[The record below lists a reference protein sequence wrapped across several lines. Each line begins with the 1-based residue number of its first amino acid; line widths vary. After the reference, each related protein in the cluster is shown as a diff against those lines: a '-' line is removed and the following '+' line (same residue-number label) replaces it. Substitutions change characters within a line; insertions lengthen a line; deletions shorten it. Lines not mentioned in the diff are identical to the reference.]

1 MVYITVKNVPVLRE
15 MTLEELLFA
24 TTVRAPS
31 EPSASSRTSTRTY
44 RVDEV
49 SDRVLA
55 TVNVPLLISKLVV
68 FNQQT
73 EELRSKPRQEQYR
86 TFYQPKKSGRGFR
99 RIDAPQPEMMS
110 ALRNLKQI
118 FEEDFHALYHTSAFA
133 YIKRRCTLDALK
145 KHQANES
152 KWFGKYDLSDFFGST
167 TLEFVMSQLSMIF
180 PFSEVV
186 KYTVGKQQL
195 ETALE
200 LAFLNGGLP
209 QGTPISPLITNV
221 MMIPIDHALTKRL
234 RDFNGQ
240 PFIYTRYADDFIIS
254 SRRDFDVRAVE
265 SLITST
271 LEEFNAPFKI
281 KKEKTTYGSSAGR
294 NKHLGVVLNANN
306 DITIGY
312 KKKKEFQAMLT
323 NYALDRI
330 NGTPWSKVD
339 IQVLEGHRNYYRM
352 VEKETIDKMVEH
364 ISKKVGLDIVSA
376 LKSDLKV

>member
-31 EPSASSRTSTRTY
+31 EPSTASRTSTRTY

-99 RIDAPQPEMMS
+99 RIDAPEPEMMS

-339 IQVLEGHRNYYRM
+339 TQVLEGHRNYYRM